1 MASDRFTTTRWTLVT
16 VAVGVAMM
24 AAVEHWSREVVP
36 GRFAFA
42 PPTLTS
48 VPYTYVA
55 SAAVIGTLGLLM
67 LWLAWRADKD
77 GAGGR

>member
-1 MASDRFTTTRWTLVT
+1 MASGRFATTRWTLVT

-24 AAVEHWSREVVP
+24 AAVEHWRREVVP
-36 GRFAFA
+36 GRFASA

-55 SAAVIGTLGLLM
+55 SAAVIGALGLLM
-67 LWLAWRADKD
+67 PWLDWRARKD
-77 GAGGR
+77 GADGR